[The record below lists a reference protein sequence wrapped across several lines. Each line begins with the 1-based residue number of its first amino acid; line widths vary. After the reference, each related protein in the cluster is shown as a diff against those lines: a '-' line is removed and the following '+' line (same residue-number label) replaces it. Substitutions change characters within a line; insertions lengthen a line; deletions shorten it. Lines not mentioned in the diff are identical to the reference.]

1 MVASVLRLYKSLDE
15 AADLRQ
21 LSNDLEMDGFFYW
34 YEKLGCHM
42 ISFYR
47 FLSLSKEGFTL

>member
-21 LSNDLEMDGFFYW
+21 LSNDLEMDGFFY
-34 YEKLGCHM
+34 
-42 ISFYR
+42 
-47 FLSLSKEGFTL
+47 

>member
-42 ISFYR
+42 IPFYR